1 MDYQDHIAMAA
12 LDAVNEIW
20 GYDQVTPEEMLEIL
34 QAELEATFWDAWKG
48 AEEGA
53 A

>member
-1 MDYQDHIAMAA
+1 MDYTDHIMLAA

-20 GYDQVTPEEMLEIL
+20 GQEQMAPEEMLEIL
-34 QAELEATFWDAWKG
+34 QAELETQFWDAWKS